1 MREPFCWFSLPAC
14 VIAVFAQCASA
25 RQQSDDLA
33 ASPIRNEAV
42 AQAAVTRESPN
53 GAPAA
58 PKTAWRPTTSRKEA
72 PATGQVPKGATTAR
86 ESQNR
91 APAAHESRKK
101 EPPAARKRRALHD
114 NAISGLVGIVFG
126 GMDDADFSEA
136 VDLGAVIG
144 SPDIKI
150 MSVAGNGANETVA
163 DLLFARGIDVG
174 IVQTDVLETLKQKP
188 PFPDV
193 EKFLQ
198 YIAKLYDQE
207 IHVLAR
213 NDIRSLNDLRDKRV
227 NFGTYQS
234 GTYTGANAIFQTL
247 GFPVQSTMY
256 PQPLAL
262 EKLRRGEIAAMVYT
276 AGKPA
281 RLFQTIRPEEP
292 LHFLSIPGTDALRK
306 SYKQAELND
315 HDYPDLIEKDK
326 PVATLSVGTVLAVY
340 NWPPNSERH
349 RKITRFVQA
358 LFRQMDELRFPP
370 HHPKWQEVDI
380 GRSVPGWTRF
390 AAAEQWIAG
399 EHAGSREDSGKSG
412 STQER
417 GAGAPLSAGS
427 DEDLPISGLDKKQRD
442 ALFRE
447 FLDYQKDQKQSL
459 FADFQSYVK
468 AHSSAGENSSATHNE
483 R

>member
-1 MREPFCWFSLPAC
+1 MREPFFWFSLPAC

-33 ASPIRNEAV
+33 ASSIRNEAI
-42 AQAAVTRESPN
+42 AQAAVIRESPN

-58 PKTAWRPTTSRKEA
+58 SETASRPTTSRKEA
-72 PATGQVPKGATTAR
+72 PAFGQMPKGATPGR

-91 APAAHESRKK
+91 APAVHESRKK
-101 EPPAARKRRALHD
+101 EPPGARERRALRD
-114 NAISGLVGIVFG
+114 KLNSGLVGVVFG

-144 SPDIKI
+144 NPDIKI
-150 MSVAGNGANETVA
+150 LSVAGNGANETVT

-207 IHVLAR
+207 IHILAR
-213 NDIRSLNDLRDKRV
+213 NDIRSLTDLRDKRV
-227 NFGTYQS
+227 NFGTYES
-234 GTYTGANAIFQTL
+234 GTYTSANAIFQTL
-247 GFPVQSTMY
+247 GFPMQSTMY

-315 HDYPDLIEKDK
+315 HDYPDLIKKDE

-349 RKITRFVQA
+349 RKIARFVQA

-370 HHPKWQEVDI
+370 HHPKGQEVDI

-390 AAAEQWIAG
+390 VAAEQWIAG
-399 EHAGSREDSGKSG
+399 EHAGNREASGKSG

-427 DEDLPISGLDKKQRD
+427 NEDLRLSGMTKHQR
-442 ALFRE
+442 A
-447 FLDYQKDQKQSL
+447 
-459 FADFQSYVK
+459 A
-468 AHSSAGENSSATHNE
+468 
-483 R
+483 

>member
-1 MREPFCWFSLPAC
+1 MRGPFWWFSLPAC

-72 PATGQVPKGATTAR
+72 PASGQVPKGATAAR

-91 APAAHESRKK
+91 APAARESRKA
-101 EPPAARKRRALHD
+101 PPSARERRALREKL
-114 NAISGLVGIVFG
+114 NSGLVGVVFG

-150 MSVAGNGANETVA
+150 MSVAGNGANEHVA

-174 IVQTDVLETLKQKP
+174 IVQTDVLDTLKQKP

-193 EKFLQ
+193 QKFLQ

-340 NWPPNSERH
+340 NWPSNSERH

-412 STQER
+412 STQEP
-417 GAGAPLSAGS
+417 GAGAPPSAGS

-442 ALFRE
+442 ALFKE
-447 FLDYQKDQKQSL
+447 FLDYQKSQKQSL

-468 AHSSAGENSSATHNE
+468 AHSSAGDA
-483 R
+483 RQ

>member
-1 MREPFCWFSLPAC
+1 MRGPFWWFSLPAC
-14 VIAVFAQCASA
+14 VIAVFAQCALA
-25 RQQSDDLA
+25 RQQSDNLA
-33 ASPIRNEAV
+33 ASPIRNEAP

-53 GAPAA
+53 AA
-58 PKTAWRPTTSRKEA
+58 PPETGSRPTTSPKEA
-72 PATGQVPKGATTAR
+72 PATGQVPQGATAAR
-86 ESQNR
+86 KSQNR
-91 APAAHESRKK
+91 APAVHESRKK
-101 EPPAARKRRALHD
+101 EPPGARERRALRD
-114 NAISGLVGIVFG
+114 KLNSGLVGIVFG

-150 MSVAGNGANETVA
+150 MSVAGNGANETVT

-174 IVQTDVLETLKQKP
+174 IVQTDVLEALKQKP

-207 IHVLAR
+207 IHIVAR

-227 NFGTYQS
+227 NFGTYES
-234 GTYTGANAIFQTL
+234 GTYTSANAFFQTL
-247 GFPVQSTMY
+247 GITVQSTMY

-349 RKITRFVQA
+349 RKIARFVQA
-358 LFRQMDELRFPP
+358 LFRQMDDLRFPP

-390 AAAEQWIAG
+390 AAAEQWMAR

-412 STQER
+412 STQEP
-417 GAGAPLSAGS
+417 GAGAPPSAGS
-427 DEDLPISGLDKKQRD
+427 DEDLSMSGLDKKQRE

-447 FLDYQKDQKQSL
+447 FLAYQRNQKQSL

-468 AHSSAGENSSATHNE
+468 AHSSAGDA
-483 R
+483 RQ

>member
-25 RQQSDDLA
+25 RQQSGDLA
-33 ASPIRNEAV
+33 ASPLRNEAL
-42 AQAAVTRESPN
+42 AQAAVIRESPN

-58 PKTAWRPTTSRKEA
+58 PETASRPTTSRKEA
-72 PATGQVPKGATTAR
+72 PALGQMPKGATPAR

-91 APAAHESRKK
+91 APAVHESRKK
-101 EPPAARKRRALHD
+101 EPPGARERRALRD
-114 NAISGLVGIVFG
+114 KLNSGLVGIVFG

-150 MSVAGNGANETVA
+150 MSVAGNGANETVT

-174 IVQTDVLETLKQKP
+174 IVQTDVLEALKQKP

-207 IHVLAR
+207 IHILAR

-234 GTYTGANAIFQTL
+234 GTYTSANAIFQTL

-292 LHFLSIPGTDALRK
+292 LHFVSIPGNDALRK

-315 HDYPDLIEKDK
+315 HDYPDLIEKDE

-349 RKITRFVQA
+349 RKIARFVQA
-358 LFRQMDELRFPP
+358 LFRQMDDLRFPP

-399 EHAGSREDSGKSG
+399 EHGNREDNGKSG
-412 STQER
+412 STQEP
-417 GAGAPLSAGS
+417 GGGAPPSAGS

-447 FLDYQKDQKQSL
+447 FLDYQKNQKQSL

-468 AHSSAGENSSATHNE
+468 AHSSAGDA
-483 R
+483 RQ

>member
-1 MREPFCWFSLPAC
+1 MRGPFWWFSLPAC
-14 VIAVFAQCASA
+14 VIAVFAQCALA
-25 RQQSDDLA
+25 RQQSDNLA
-33 ASPIRNEAV
+33 ASPIRNEAP

-53 GAPAA
+53 AA
-58 PKTAWRPTTSRKEA
+58 PPETGSRPTTSPKEA
-72 PATGQVPKGATTAR
+72 PATGQVPQGATAAR
-86 ESQNR
+86 KSQNR

-101 EPPAARKRRALHD
+101 EPAAARERRALRD
-114 NAISGLVGIVFG
+114 KLNSGLVGIVFG

-163 DLLFARGIDVG
+163 DLLFARGIDLG
-174 IVQTDVLETLKQKP
+174 IVQTDVLQAIKQKP

-207 IHVLAR
+207 IHILAR

-227 NFGTYQS
+227 NFGTYES
-234 GTYTGANAIFQTL
+234 GTYTSANTILKTL
-247 GFPVQSTMY
+247 GISVQSTMY

-281 RLFQTIRPEEP
+281 RVFQTIRPEEP

-349 RKITRFVQA
+349 RK
-358 LFRQMDELRFPP
+358 
-370 HHPKWQEVDI
+370 WQEVDI

-399 EHAGSREDSGKSG
+399 EHAVRQEDNGKSG
-412 STQER
+412 STHEP
-417 GAGAPLSAGS
+417 GTSAPPSAGS

-442 ALFRE
+442 ALFKE
-447 FLDYQKDQKQSL
+447 FLDYQKSQKQSL

-468 AHSSAGENSSATHNE
+468 AHSSAGDA
-483 R
+483 RQ